1 MQKGEADIKK
11 NGYQNETDL
20 KAEWFSRTL
29 FCGETGKV
37 RKGTLAKIIRG
48 GVK

>member
-29 FCGETGKV
+29 FCGETGKLEKV
-37 RKGTLAKIIRG
+37 PLPKSYG
-48 GVK
+48 GG